1 MLLSYVCYARTCDV
15 KAKGLP
21 LVSLR
26 CLAAQIMVIVSPN
39 FQLLLGIN
47 DIAVIDCS
55 YRAAWDEV
63 LDERRWPV

>member
-47 DIAVIDCS
+47 DIAVIEQRGMRFWMKEDGLCNG
-55 YRAAWDEV
+55 
-63 LDERRWPV
+63 